1 MNIKLKK
8 NQLKKILLAI
18 FLIGI
23 VKLTYSQSTDIWSGN
38 YIIKSTAS
46 TIMDTIQIKKTA
58 DADKNEVAGKYL
70 SNLSRW
76 VITAKEDDS
85 KTKMIAREFLYDI
98 ENNRDEYKQFG
109 WADLYKKEQITCL
122 SVGHF
127 IICKTTP
134 NNTILIDN
142 QSFFTKTG
150 LFGIRLHY
158 GLFEL
163 EKYE

>member
-70 SNLSRW
+70 SNLSR
-76 VITAKEDDS
+76 
-85 KTKMIAREFLYDI
+85 
-98 ENNRDEYKQFG
+98 
-109 WADLYKKEQITCL
+109 
-122 SVGHF
+122 
-127 IICKTTP
+127 
-134 NNTILIDN
+134 
-142 QSFFTKTG
+142 
-150 LFGIRLHY
+150 
-158 GLFEL
+158 
-163 EKYE
+163 